1 MTVTASFVVGRN
13 NASTLGG
20 VSSPLSTPEDRHR
33 FLARHRSAGAIIIGK
48 ESAAIENYQA
58 THVPIFVF
66 SRNSAS
72 LNFCHPLMQ
81 QITVDRNLTEI
92 TRIIDA
98 RISGEIV
105 VEAGARLL
113 LALIEAGVVDFLEL
127 SRTPIDGDGHFV
139 DVDQLLSKF
148 EIEEDRI
155 INGTQLLK
163 CRYKGDATN
172 RKYNA

>member
-20 VSSPLSTPEDRHR
+20 LSSPLSTPEDRDR
-33 FLARHRSAGAIIIGK
+33 FLARHHSAGAYIIGK
-48 ESAAIENYQA
+48 ESAAVENYNA
-58 THVPIFVF
+58 TQVPIFVF
-66 SRNSAS
+66 SRNSAA
-72 LNFCHPLMQ
+72 LDFAHPLMQ

-98 RISGEIV
+98 RIPGEIV
-105 VEAGARLL
+105 VEAGAKLL
-113 LALIEAGVVDFLEL
+113 LALIEAEVVDYLEL
-127 SRTPIDGDGHFV
+127 SRTPIEGDGHFV
-139 DVDQLLSKF
+139 DVDNLLSKF

-155 INGTQLLK
+155 LNGTQLLK
-163 CRYKGDATN
+163 CRYKSYTTD

>member
-20 VSSPLSTPEDRHR
+20 LSSPLSTPEDRDR
-33 FLARHRSAGAIIIGK
+33 FLARHRSAGAFIIGK
-48 ESAAIENYQA
+48 ESAAVENYSA

-66 SRNSAS
+66 SRNSAA
-72 LNFCHPLMQ
+72 LNFAHPLMQ
-81 QITVDRNLTEI
+81 QITVDRNLAEI

-98 RISGEIV
+98 RIPGEIV

-113 LALIEAGVVDFLEL
+113 LAFIEAGVVDYLEL

-139 DVDQLLSKF
+139 DVDHLLSKF

-155 INGTQLLK
+155 LNGTQLLK
-163 CRYKGDATN
+163 CRYEGDATN
-172 RKYNA
+172 GKYNA

>member
-20 VSSPLSTPEDRHR
+20 LSAPLSTPEDRQR
-33 FLARHRSAGAIIIGK
+33 FLARHRSAGAFIIGK
-48 ESAAIENYQA
+48 ESAAVENYSA
-58 THVPIFVF
+58 TQVPIFVY

-72 LNFCHPLMQ
+72 LNFVHPLMQ

-98 RISGEIV
+98 RIPGEIV

-127 SRTPIDGDGHFV
+127 SRTPIEGDGHFV
-139 DVDQLLSKF
+139 NVDYLLSKF

-155 INGTQLLK
+155 LNGTQLLK

-172 RKYNA
+172 GKYNA